1 MPLDPS
7 TVQWKSK
14 EHTLSYD
21 WRTLATYALG
31 VGAKT
36 EELAFLYENTP
47 GGMQVLP
54 SFAVIPAHDA
64 VLECLVKTGGDLAMV
79 VHGGQVVR
87 AHRTI
92 PSEGKLDTTAKIRAI
107 YDLKKFAQVIVDT
120 QTTQKGDV
128 VYETTWSIIFR
139 GAGGFSGPRPPA
151 EPGPSIPKD
160 TTPSFQREEATT
172 REQALLYRI
181 SGDTNPLH
189 ADPEFAAKVG
199 FERGPILHGLA
210 TFGFLTR
217 AVVQGPCGGDP
228 SRLKRIAAQFRKP
241 VWPGDT
247 LRVCGYD
254 IGGGTYALS
263 TDVVER
269 SEAVL
274 SGASADIVAT

>member
-1 MPLDPS
+1 MALDPT
-7 TVQWKSK
+7 TVEWKSK
-14 EHTLSYD
+14 EHALTYD
-21 WRTLATYALG
+21 WRSLATYALG
-31 VGAKT
+31 VGAKSD
-36 EELAFLYENTP
+36 ELAFLYEGVE

-64 VLECLVKTGGDLAMV
+64 VLECLIKTGGDLAMV

-92 PSEGKLDTTAKIRAI
+92 PSAGTLKTTAKIRAI
-107 YDLKKFAQVIVDT
+107 YDLKKFAQVIIDT
-120 QTTQKGDV
+120 QSSREGDL

-151 EPGPSIPKD
+151 EPGPSVPKD

-189 ADPEFAAKVG
+189 ADPAFAAKVG

-217 AVVQGPCGGDP
+217 AVVQGPCGGDA

-241 VWPGDT
+241 VWPGET
-247 LRVCGYD
+247 LKMRGYD
-254 IGGGTYALS
+254 IGGGTYVLTAEA
-263 TDVVER
+263 VER

-274 SGASADIVAT
+274 GGASADLVVT